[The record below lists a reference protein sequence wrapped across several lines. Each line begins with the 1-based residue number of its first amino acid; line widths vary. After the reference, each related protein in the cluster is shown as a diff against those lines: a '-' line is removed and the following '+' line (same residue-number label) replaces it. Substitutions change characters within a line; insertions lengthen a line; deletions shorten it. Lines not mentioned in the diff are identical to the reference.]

1 MKEVKQSLIA
11 AVWFVFLTFPLMA
24 VRVNT
29 SDQIVV
35 WRFMNMVWVAYE
47 AFILSWFWRY
57 LLGRKGLKKTQYPK
71 DTSLSEL
78 IVKDSLVQNSGLLL
92 LMALTQIVPI
102 AYYGLWSTWAVVTGA
117 FAVGFALSILLR
129 YIQNS
134 RGSGPF
140 EANMLAVTDTSALSL
155 LENQTIRNRSMVI
168 ILIAALI
175 FPQVFDTYQTNI
187 MISALIYVVLGLG
200 LNISVGLAGLLDL
213 GFVAFFGAGAY
224 TYALLNHHFDIGFW
238 MTLPIGGIVGCLFG
252 VILGFPILRLR
263 GDYLAIVTLGFGMI
277 FKVVMENWDE
287 FSMGPSG
294 IANIDKPG
302 LFGVTMDLAGYTVYV
317 YYIMIALVV
326 FTILVTNRLKN
337 SRIGRAWI
345 ALREDEIACVAMGID
360 MARTKLSAYA
370 LGAFWAGMVG
380 VLFASKTTFI
390 NPASFTFM
398 ESAMVLSIVVLGGM
412 GSILGVILGAFIL
425 ILMPEY
431 LRAFSE
437 YRMLA
442 FGLAMM
448 LMMVFRPQ
456 GIISG
461 LRQKYEYKGAEGQSD
476 NG

>member
-1 MKEVKQSLIA
+1 MKDFKQSILVSI
-11 AVWFVFLTFPLMA
+11 WFVFLTFPLMA

-29 SDQIVV
+29 TEQVV
-35 WRFMNMVWVAYE
+35 EWRWMSMVWVAIGS
-47 AFILSWFWRY
+47 FFLSYAWRY
-57 LLGRKGLKKTQYPK
+57 LLAQKQAKKK
-71 DTSLSEL
+71 DDEGEVRHSKLQLLMENMSFRYKAMG
-78 IVKDSLVQNSGLLL
+78 VMLLL
-92 LMALTQIVPI
+92 
-102 AYYGLWSTWAVVTGA
+102 
-117 FAVGFALSILLR
+117 
-129 YIQNS
+129 
-134 RGSGPF
+134 
-140 EANMLAVTDTSALSL
+140 
-155 LENQTIRNRSMVI
+155 
-168 ILIAALI
+168 ALI
-175 FPQVFDTYQTNI
+175 FPLVFDTYQNTI

-213 GFVAFFGAGAY
+213 GYVAFFAVGAY
-224 TYALLNHHFDIGFW
+224 SYALLNYHFDLGFW
-238 MTLPIGGIVGCLFG
+238 TVLPVGGILGCLFG
-252 VILGFPILRLR
+252 VVLGFPILRLR

-277 FKVVMENWDE
+277 IKVVLENWSA
-287 FSMGPSG
+287 FTFGPSG

-302 LFGVTMDLAGYTVYV
+302 LFGMDMNIDSSTLYI
-317 YYIMIALVV
+317 YYIMIAMVV
-326 FTILVTNRLKN
+326 FTILITNRLKN

-380 VLFASKTTFI
+380 VLFAAKTTFI

-398 ESAMVLSIVVLGGM
+398 ESAIILSIVVLGGM

-425 ILMPEY
+425 ILLPEY

-442 FGLAMM
+442 FGAAMT

-456 GIISG
+456 GIISNI
-461 LRQKYEYKGAEGQSD
+461 RTKYEYKELKEEAD